1 MDSTSAEVAEEES
14 SPALSVTL
22 PNLQPSLINSQ
33 PAGGEL
39 SRYIINWRNI
49 TKDSFVLNVV
59 SEGYKIQILNSDI
72 HLSPIISTPSKEKKV
87 AILAEINSLLERGFI
102 SKISH
107 SPDQIVSKV
116 FIVPK
121 KNGKNRMIIDLSR
134 LNKYIK
140 KVSLKM

>member
-1 MDSTSAEVAEEES
+1 MFWDKWQGARLDKIISKPKSNQPFRRGGGISKVNTTKVPPKARFLKASRVEISSPTVVDSTSAEVAEEES

-72 HLSPIISTPSKEKKV
+72 YLCSWIFN
-87 AILAEINSLLERGFI
+87 L
-102 SKISH
+102 
-107 SPDQIVSKV
+107 
-116 FIVPK
+116 
-121 KNGKNRMIIDLSR
+121 
-134 LNKYIK
+134 
-140 KVSLKM
+140 